1 MFLKLNY
8 LICFLFYFSKE
19 NIVNL
24 NVERSIN
31 LINEVTYIEINI
43 TIKNTDLEPIDNYD
57 YIIFKNYSK
66 FLLTINVDSNN
77 CHPEI
82 KKLNDNEIYEYYK
95 ITFEPLNQNE
105 EITIT
110 VNEHYFNSFIFLP

>member
-43 TIKNTDLEPIDNYD
+43 T
-57 YIIFKNYSK
+57 FKNNP
-66 FLLTINVDSNN
+66 LTS
-77 CHPEI
+77 
-82 KKLNDNEIYEYYK
+82 
-95 ITFEPLNQNE
+95 
-105 EITIT
+105 
-110 VNEHYFNSFIFLP
+110 